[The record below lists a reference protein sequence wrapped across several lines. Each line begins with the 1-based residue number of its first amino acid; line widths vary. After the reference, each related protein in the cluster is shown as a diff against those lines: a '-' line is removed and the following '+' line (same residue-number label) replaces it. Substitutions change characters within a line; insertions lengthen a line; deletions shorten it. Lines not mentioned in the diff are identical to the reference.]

1 MILFGTKPYLILKL
15 YYKVERLGKIRQE
28 LERVKNYHV
37 LLNSCT
43 VKNAQTK
50 TNGAQDVDFGVVLP

>member
-1 MILFGTKPYLILKL
+1 MKL